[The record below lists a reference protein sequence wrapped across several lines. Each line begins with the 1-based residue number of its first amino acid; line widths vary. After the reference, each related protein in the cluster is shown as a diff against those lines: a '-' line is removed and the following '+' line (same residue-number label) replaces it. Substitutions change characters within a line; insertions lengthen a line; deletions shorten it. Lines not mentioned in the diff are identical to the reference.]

1 MVTKELENMFEFLI
15 RHYFES
21 NIPIEIVNIFNL
33 LDEPNVNSN
42 LVTARIGK
50 IQLDFKITDYPGRN
64 KIKIEQ
70 NELETTY
77 VSPYSTIRAMV
88 SVNYD

>member
-21 NIPIEIVNIFNL
+21 NVPVEIVNIFNL
-33 LDEPNVNSN
+33 LDEPNVYSN
-42 LVTARIGK
+42 LVVASIGK
-50 IQLDFKITDYPGRN
+50 IQLDFKITVYPSFD

-70 NELETTY
+70 NGLKTTY
-77 VSPYSTIRAMV
+77 VFPYSTIRAMV